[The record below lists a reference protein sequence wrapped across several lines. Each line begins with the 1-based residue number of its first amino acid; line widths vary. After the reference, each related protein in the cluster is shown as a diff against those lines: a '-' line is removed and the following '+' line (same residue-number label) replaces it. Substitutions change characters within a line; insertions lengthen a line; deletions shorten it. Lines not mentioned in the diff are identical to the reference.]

1 MLCINRNKEKRRG
14 KREPRRRNQ
23 ERDRIG
29 KRVQTSLAFTF
40 RCVNQWD
47 KEKLMLPNDVAPA
60 GPAVYPMLALW
71 YIPCWPHETS
81 HADPVIYSVIA
92 LWYIQCW
99 LYDIPCWT
107 RDIFRNSPIVYPM
120 LIVWYAMLN
129 LWSIPFWE
137 CHVAHVNL
145 CSKPCSPLT
154 ETLWLLC
161 RLQIS
166 VFHLR
171 KPTVH

>member
-60 GPAVYPMLALW
+60 GPAVYPMLAPWNL
-71 YIPCWPHETS
+71 PCWS
-81 HADPVIYSVIA
+81 
-92 LWYIQCW
+92 C
-99 LYDIPCWT
+99 
-107 RDIFRNSPIVYPM
+107 DIFRNSPIVYPM

-137 CHVAHVNL
+137 CHVAHVNH

-154 ETLWLLC
+154 EPLWLLC